1 MRMYFLWQ
9 HSKFCVVIIPFSTL
23 APLSFDPPVSFIDDH
38 ASTDLSI
45 CPCLPRLG
53 KSLELYIAQPI
64 LKGWIRQTTTT
75 TTTLTVPFRCGLG
88 QFDLEKRGHIDIESV
103 GRSVGRM
110 RGMKGG
116 LGGDAPR
123 RRRRRIESWEMKEGE
138 TAIESA
144 TGDPETNFRGRRDL
158 SKDVGEE

>member
-53 KSLELYIAQPI
+53 KSLELYIAQPF
-64 LKGWIRQTTTT
+64 LKGWIRQTK
-75 TTTLTVPFRCGLG
+75 TVKWLAVPLWSRLPDGYS
-88 QFDLEKRGHIDIESV
+88 HILRLYRDEINSLQIQLSRTQAGPGRAVKEQQEQNSPNHVQRMNLISV
-103 GRSVGRM
+103 HLCCLKVAQ
-110 RGMKGG
+110 K
-116 LGGDAPR
+116 
-123 RRRRRIESWEMKEGE
+123 
-138 TAIESA
+138 
-144 TGDPETNFRGRRDL
+144 
-158 SKDVGEE
+158 